1 MTWTSQTLADSLPS
15 VFNAAEA
22 AVAAA
27 QKELNAVD
35 AAIDRLQ
42 ALATNAQAR
51 VDAADQLVSDLS
63 GDAAD
68 SGIYNLILTPGTGVW
83 SERILWAAG
92 APPRDPYMYSAIVC
106 TLSLTADLS
115 AATDAKNRLQQAVS
129 TPFLPAPPTIR
140 LPSLTPPP
148 MPVLPSLPEPA
159 ALPEDE
165 WVSATV
171 ADLFPGT
178 RDAVNQSVESVKK
191 EANKILGGITKL
203 QDKKSEL
210 QAELDEASALVANL
224 ASTGVYAF
232 SALPEVTPSADWYDR
247 LIAGTEAEGRPPF
260 NPALYSAGT
269 CTVVLA
275 TSYAQLLERFGKLQ
289 SILSTSLT

>member
-1 MTWTSQTLADSLPS
+1 
-15 VFNAAEA
+15 
-22 AVAAA
+22 
-27 QKELNAVD
+27 
-35 AAIDRLQ
+35 
-42 ALATNAQAR
+42 
-51 VDAADQLVSDLS
+51 
-63 GDAAD
+63 
-68 SGIYNLILTPGTGVW
+68 
-83 SERILWAAG
+83 
-92 APPRDPYMYSAIVC
+92 
-106 TLSLTADLS
+106 
-115 AATDAKNRLQQAVS
+115 
-129 TPFLPAPPTIR
+129 
-140 LPSLTPPP
+140 
-148 MPVLPSLPEPA
+148 MPVLPNLPEPA

-191 EANKILGGITKL
+191 KPIKFWVVITKL
-203 QDKKSEL
+203 QDKKVNYRPSL
-210 QAELDEASALVANL
+210 MKPSALVANL

-247 LIAGTEAEGRPPF
+247 LIAGTEAEGRLHLT
-260 NPALYSAGT
+260 PALYSAGT